1 MSAKAYKFLKSKF
14 IICASIIFLTCACN
28 NEIDNCNNE
37 VTDKGWK
44 AEIGS
49 GVCIRKGYTI
59 NMVKNNFD
67 YNKDGINDLTVRYTL
82 YPIEDGNLSYFSL
95 FRGVQNGSF
104 EFDKEFESIAIPV
117 VKNINVDYFQN
128 HPLADS
134 LSKNYPL
141 DATTEFSNNQLLLS
155 MKLSIEFGKSYVFEF
170 KPLLKEWVLSEI
182 KLWYGNIPTWYAQNM
197 DIDPKFIT
205 NKKMLK
211 SSKIKNGINI
221 DKFDLAYEYRKSV
234 KKDVLLLET
243 NYQL

>member
-1 MSAKAYKFLKSKF
+1 MSTKTYKFLKSKYV
-14 IICASIIFLTCACN
+14 ICASIILLTCACN
-28 NEIDNCNNE
+28 NEIDNCNND

-67 YNKDGINDLTVRYTL
+67 YNKDGINDLAVRYTL

-104 EFDKEFESIAIPV
+104 EFVKEFESIAIPV
-117 VKNINVDYFQN
+117 VKNMNADYYQN

-141 DATTEFSNNQLLLS
+141 DATIEFSNNQLLLS

-170 KPLLKEWVLSEI
+170 KRSQKEWKLSEI
-182 KLWYGNIPTWYAQNM
+182 KFWYGKIPSWYAQNM
-197 DIDPKFIT
+197 KILPKYIT
-205 NKKMLK
+205 EKKALR
-211 SSKIKNGINI
+211 SHEIFEGVNI
-221 DKFDLAYEYRKSV
+221 DKFDLTSEYKKSI